1 MADIPELRLVT
12 NRFGDMSLVYAGSAY
27 KLRYKANGFQFAV
40 CLGLSASINAF
51 GIFQILFYIH
61 LHEQGAMRLLTLNPT
76 EGNVA
81 GSQPGFWPPPPSY
94 QAATGQ
100 QYYPPPSQPSGQ
112 TFYVPVTNITAV
124 PVETAIVARLCPR
137 CQIGT
142 LSEVS
147 NTALTIFIFL
157 GVICFFP
164 IGLLYLFCLPP
175 SISYRCCNC
184 GFES

>member
-1 MADIPELRLVT
+1 
-12 NRFGDMSLVYAGSAY
+12 
-27 KLRYKANGFQFAV
+27 
-40 CLGLSASINAF
+40 
-51 GIFQILFYIH
+51 
-61 LHEQGAMRLLTLNPT
+61 NPT

-112 TFYVPVTNITAV
+112 TFYVPVTNITDKTLCYVFKEIFCFSAV

>member
-1 MADIPELRLVT
+1 
-12 NRFGDMSLVYAGSAY
+12 MS
-27 KLRYKANGFQFAV
+27 KP
-40 CLGLSASINAF
+40 
-51 GIFQILFYIH
+51 
-61 LHEQGAMRLLTLNPT
+61 NPA

-81 GSQPGFWPPPPSY
+81 APQPGFWPPPPSY

-100 QYYPPPSQPSGQ
+100 QYYPPPNQPSGQ
-112 TFYVPVTNITAV
+112 TFYVPVTNVTAV

-157 GVICFFP
+157 GLRKQVTKTGKIDKEKAGNSSCECPRGVVVIT
-164 IGLLYLFCLPP
+164 
-175 SISYRCCNC
+175 SA
-184 GFES
+184 

>member
-1 MADIPELRLVT
+1 LLIIFVMADIPELRLVT
-12 NRFGDMSLVYAGSAY
+12 NRFGDMSLVYGGRAY
-27 KLRYKANGFQFAV
+27 KLRYTANGRLKISVHYFAQQNK
-40 CLGLSASINAF
+40 CY
-51 GIFQILFYIH
+51 Q
-61 LHEQGAMRLLTLNPT
+61 NPT

-100 QYYPPPSQPSGQ
+100 QYYPPPNQPSGQ
-112 TFYVPVTNITAV
+112 TFYVPVTNITGQS
-124 PVETAIVARLCPR
+124 LSKL
-137 CQIGT
+137 QLLHIGT

-184 GFES
+184 GFEKL

>member
-12 NRFGDMSLVYAGSAY
+12 NRFGDMSLVYGGRAY
-27 KLRYKANGFQFAV
+27 KLRYTANGQKTQDIPNR
-40 CLGLSASINAF
+40 S
-51 GIFQILFYIH
+51 
-61 LHEQGAMRLLTLNPT
+61 LNPT

>member
-1 MADIPELRLVT
+1 LEFFKYCFIYI
-12 NRFGDMSLVYAGSAY
+12 FMS
-27 KLRYKANGFQFAV
+27 KA
-40 CLGLSASINAF
+40 
-51 GIFQILFYIH
+51 
-61 LHEQGAMRLLTLNPT
+61 NPT
-76 EGNVA
+76 EGDVA